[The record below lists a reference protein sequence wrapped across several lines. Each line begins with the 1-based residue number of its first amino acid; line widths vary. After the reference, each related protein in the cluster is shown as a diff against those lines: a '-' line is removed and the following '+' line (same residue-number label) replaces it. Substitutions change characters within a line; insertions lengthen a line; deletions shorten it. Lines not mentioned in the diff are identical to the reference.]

1 METHKNIN
9 VNELNLEQLKGLKLV
24 VDKRIQELESAESKE
39 YEFDFEATNDPR
51 KRIPYVARITEV
63 NGKLERDFINLNK
76 EYGKN
81 TVTISGSYTA
91 KEDEILE
98 IRTGGSWKNDY
109 REMYIVHNGELKS
122 VADCSESADKVKVL
136 NYLQGKIT
144 KEQLLQKERV

>member
-1 METHKNIN
+1 MEIDKKIDN
-9 VNELNLEQLKGLKLV
+9 LNLEQLKKLKLV
-24 VDKRIQELESAESKE
+24 VDKRIQELESTESKE

-81 TVTISGSYTA
+81 TVTISGGYTA
-91 KEDEILE
+91 KEDEIIE

-109 REMYIVHNGELKS
+109 RKMYIVQNRELKT